1 MTAKFSTEI
10 NSPEVTRCSNFLQS
24 IITFPYVRTWPS
36 DPMITTN
43 DECWVYRQFLLPFMS
58 LFSNT
63 IRALFLAPF
72 YAPASK
78 DWVVSFKFLKWT
90 TGIGKNV
97 GITAKKSD
105 YSSTRGV
112 NGCFDVKS
120 SSMLLFTAVESQ
132 LMEKQDCFHF
142 SHTVRW
148 KNQLGVVVTTD
159 TIVWLLNIQT
169 DRGRRLIYYNVIYQ
183 KPTSYQ

>member
-1 MTAKFSTEI
+1 MLEPGQVIQWWLPTI
-10 NSPEVTRCSNFLQS
+10 NSEYKDSSFCPSCPHFPTR
-24 IITFPYVRTWPS
+24 Y
-36 DPMITTN
+36 
-43 DECWVYRQFLLPFMS
+43 
-58 LFSNT
+58 
-63 IRALFLAPF
+63 APF
-72 YAPASK
+72 SIPHSTHCK
-78 DWVVSFKFLKWT
+78 DWVVSFKFLKWI
-90 TGIGKNV
+90 TGFGKTSV
-97 GITAKKSD
+97 TAKKSD

-169 DRGRRLIYYNVIYQ
+169 DRGGDWFIITLYIGSQPLSNKKGRKYF
-183 KPTSYQ
+183 KKM